1 MLLDKKTLSR
11 ALLVSLFLISG
22 IQSTYAFG
30 IDGFAKQISS
40 KGIPF
45 AMILAILSITL
56 KVLGSVLII
65 YNKYTELISYGL
77 IVFTLIATYLFHD
90 PMKNQREF
98 DTFWR
103 NISIVGGLFVLITYK

>member
-1 MLLDKKTLSR
+1 MIVNIKTLSR

-30 IDGFAKQISS
+30 IDGFARQIAN

-45 AMILAILSITL
+45 AMVFAILSITL
-56 KVLGSVLII
+56 KVLGSGFII
-65 YNKYTELISYGL
+65 YDKYTEPIAYSLIM
-77 IVFTLIATYLFHD
+77 FTLIATYLFHD

-98 DTFWR
+98 DTFLR
-103 NISIVGGLFVLITYK
+103 NISIVGGLFVLITHR